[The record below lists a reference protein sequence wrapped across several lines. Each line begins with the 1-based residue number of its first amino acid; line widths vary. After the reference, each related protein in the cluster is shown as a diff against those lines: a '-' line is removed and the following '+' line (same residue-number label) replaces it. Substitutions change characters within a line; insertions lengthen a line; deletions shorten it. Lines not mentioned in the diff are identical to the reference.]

1 MATFSLKNFQTQ
13 VRTSGLARQDRFE
26 VIINPPTIL
35 NAAGFTTESKL
46 LSLFCESTNLPTQ
59 TIGVRTQKIQG
70 PGYQRPV
77 SVDYGGDGIPMTFLL
92 DQGMNLKAMFDY
104 WMGKIV
110 DPKQYFI
117 HYQSTYV
124 TQIQISQ
131 LDQKDNVKYSIV
143 LEDAFPR
150 AVAALDMSSSS
161 QNQVHKLNVTFAY
174 RRWHAVHPRLT
185 GKNLYPNVNDGINE
199 AGNNFRQQ
207 VNRIAQE
214 NTDNPLPSGLLL
226 E

>member
-26 VIINPPTIL
+26 VIINLPTIL
-35 NAAGFTTESKL
+35 TDAGFTTESKL

-117 HYQSTYV
+117 HYQNTYV

-161 QNQVHKLNVTFAY
+161 QNQAHKLNVTFAY

-185 GKNLYPNVNDGINE
+185 GKNSSPNVMSGINE
-199 AGNNFRQQ
+199 P
-207 VNRIAQE
+207 VNDLNRGINDIIRRNERDAQGF
-214 NTDNPLPSGLLL
+214 LR
-226 E
+226 